1 VRPIAAA
8 IAVAIVLASLPSPG
22 HASPMEGAADAQ
34 TADPIAGALAGLPL
48 RGIGPA
54 LMGGRIADIAI
65 DPRDESL
72 WWVAV
77 GSGGVWKSSNAGV
90 TWTPVFDEQP
100 SYSIGALALDPNR
113 PDTVWVGTGENVSG
127 RHVGRG
133 DGVYRSLDGGAS
145 WERMGLPRSEH
156 IGRIL
161 VDPRDGDV
169 VYVAAEGPL
178 WSAGGERGLYKTTDG
193 GATWTRVLH
202 VDEDTGVTDV
212 AMDPRDPDVLLAA
225 SYQRRRSVWSFLGG
239 GPGSGIHKSTDG
251 GATWRR
257 ITRGLPDGADKDR
270 GGSDLGKIGLAISPA
285 RPDVVYATIEAA
297 EAAEEE
303 AQGFYRSTDGGES
316 WERRSG
322 YVSGGTGPHYYQEIV
337 ASPHDVDTVYQMD
350 VFLHVTRD
358 GGASFEVLG
367 TGREK
372 HSDNHALWIDPD
384 DPEHLIAGTDASLY
398 ETFDEGATWR
408 QTPNLPVSQFY
419 KVSLDDGEPFY
430 SILGGAQDLGTL
442 LGPARTRSAEGIRN
456 PDWSVPLGADGYDC
470 AFDPERPELAYLQI
484 QVGRLHRLDRESREL
499 LDIQPVPSPGE
510 PAERWNWDAPLEVSP
525 HDPARLWFGSQ
536 RLWRS
541 DDRGDSWT
549 PVSGDLTRDRNR
561 YELEMM
567 GRVWSVDALWDMDA
581 MSQYATLTAISES
594 PLLEDAEGLVY
605 TGSDDGLIHV
615 REMSEDGGATWRTVD
630 ELPGVPPLSFV
641 NDLEA
646 SRHDADTVFAVLDA
660 HKEGLYR
667 PLVLES
673 RDRGRT
679 WRSIAG
685 DLPETTLV
693 WDLEQDHVDPDL
705 LFAGTEDGLYVS
717 WDRGARWR
725 KLAGGAPT
733 IPFRDLEIQR
743 RDDDLVGAT
752 FGRGFYVLDDYR
764 ALREIAG
771 GALEREAWL
780 FSVRDAW
787 WYVPFVPL
795 QAKGKPA
802 LGSTDFAA
810 PNPPFGAV
818 FTYWLAEDRKTAEEE
833 RRARDEELQAQD
845 EDTPF
850 PGWERLAEEA
860 LEEEPKVL
868 LTVRDADGRPVRRIE
883 APADRGLHRAAWD
896 LRLPPPDPVRLEQPG
911 FRPPWADDPQGPL
924 APPGVYTVEMAL
936 VSAAGVEP
944 LGEAQSFTVKP
955 VPDPSL
961 TPADYAAIAEFQGET
976 RDLLRRAQGAAQE
989 LGRLDE
995 RLAHLRA
1002 AVAET
1007 PGAKPTV
1014 YERLDRLEASAAEI
1028 AATLTGDPIRRRWYA
1043 PTPPS
1048 VVGRLAQIAG
1058 GHWDTRQAPTATQ
1071 RASQEVAREQLERLT
1086 ADLERLLEVDLPA
1099 FEAELEAAGAPWT
1112 PGRRLGDDTAPR

>member
-1 VRPIAAA
+1 MRPITTA
-8 IAVAIVLASLPSPG
+8 IAVTLVLTTLPSPG
-22 HASPMEGAADAQ
+22 RATPSDGAADPAS
-34 TADPIAGALAGLPL
+34 AALDGLRL

-54 LMGGRIADIAI
+54 LMGGRIADVAI

-77 GSGGVWKSSNAGV
+77 GSGGVWKSTNAGV

-100 SYSIGALALDPNR
+100 SYSIGALALDPGR

-161 VDPRDGDV
+161 VHPEDGDV

-178 WSAGGERGLYKTTDG
+178 WSSGGERGLYKTTDG

-202 VDEDTGVTDV
+202 VDDDTGVTDV
-212 AMDPRDPDVLLAA
+212 EMDPRDPDVLLAA
-225 SYQRRRSVWSFLGG
+225 SYQRRRSVASFLGG
-239 GPGSGIHKSTDG
+239 GPGSGIYKSTDG

-257 ITRGLPDGADKDR
+257 ITRGLPDNGM
-270 GGSDLGKIGLAISPA
+270 GGDMGKIGLAISPA

-297 EAAEEE
+297 EEEE
-303 AQGFYRSTDGGES
+303 QGFYRSNDGGES
-316 WERRSG
+316 WQRRNG

-358 GGASFEVLG
+358 GGATFEVLG

-384 DPEHLIAGTDASLY
+384 DPEHLIVGTDASLY
-398 ETFDEGATWR
+398 ESFDEGATWR

-419 KVSLDDGEPFY
+419 KLALDDGEPFY
-430 SILGGAQDLGTL
+430 SVLGGAQDLGTL
-442 LGPARTRSAEGIRN
+442 LGPARTRSTEGIRN
-456 PDWSVPLGADGYDC
+456 SDWSVPLGADGYDC
-470 AFDPERPELAYLQI
+470 AFDPERPDLAYMEI
-484 QVGRLHRLDRESREL
+484 QVGRLHRFDRESREL
-499 LDIQPVPSPGE
+499 LDVQPVPSPDD
-510 PAERWNWDAPLEVSP
+510 PPERWNWDAPLEVSP

-561 YELEMM
+561 YELEIM

-581 MSQYATLTAISES
+581 MSQYATLTALSES
-594 PLLEDAEGLVY
+594 PQVEGLLY
-605 TGSDDGLIHV
+605 TGSDDGLMHV
-615 REMSEDGGATWRTVD
+615 SEDGGATWRAVD
-630 ELPGVPPLSFV
+630 GLPGVPPLAFA

-646 SRHDADTVFAVLDA
+646 ARHDADTVFAVFDA

-685 DLPETTLV
+685 DLPEDTLV
-693 WDLEQDHVDPDL
+693 WDLEQDHVNPDL

-725 KLAGGAPT
+725 KLAAGVPT

-752 FGRGFYVLDDYR
+752 FGRGFFVLDDYR

-780 FSVRDAW
+780 FGVRDAW
-787 WYVPFVPL
+787 WYVPFAPM
-795 QAKGKPA
+795 QAKGKPS

-810 PNPPFGAV
+810 PNPPLGAV
-818 FTYWLAEDRKTAEEE
+818 FTYWLAEDRRTAEEE
-833 RRARDEELQAQD
+833 RRAREEEIRERA

-868 LTVRDADGRPVRRIE
+868 LTVRDADGRAVRRIE
-883 APADRGLHRAAWD
+883 APADRGLHRVAWD
-896 LRLPPPDPVRLEQPG
+896 LRLPPPDPVRLEEPG
-911 FRPPWADDPQGPL
+911 FRPPWADDPRGPL
-924 APPGVYTVEMAL
+924 APPGTYTVEMAV
-936 VSAAGVEP
+936 VSASGASGVEP
-944 LGEAQSFTVKP
+944 LGEAQTFTVKP
-955 VPDPSL
+955 VADGSAAPE
-961 TPADYAAIAEFQGET
+961 DYAAIAAFQGAT
-976 RDLLRRAQGAAQE
+976 RDLLRRAQGATEE
-989 LGRLDE
+989 LERLDE

-1007 PGAKPTV
+1007 PGIEPTV

-1028 AATLTGDPIRRRWYA
+1028 AASLTGDRVRGRRNA

-1058 GHWDTRQAPTATQ
+1058 GHWDTRQPPTATQ
-1071 RASQEVAREQLERLT
+1071 RASQEVAREQLEELT
-1086 ADLERLLEVDLPA
+1086 ADLQRLLEVDLPA
-1099 FEAELEAAGAPWT
+1099 LEEDLEAAGAPWT
-1112 PGRRLGDDTAPR
+1112 PGRPLGADTDPR